1 MSQLFCSTNPTLN
14 PDGGGRRPS
23 PPPFPAPPKA
33 PLTPDDGPLQLA
45 VGVDGGRGGG
55 GGGQQGQGEG
65 WGCERHGE
73 EKHTRVAIGGAAA
86 RTTVCFTVRGVYLRL
101 N

>member
-55 GGGQQGQGEG
+55 GGGQQGQQAQ
-65 WGCERHGE
+65 ERG
-73 EKHTRVAIGGAAA
+73 GGAHSVWMCVWGGA
-86 RTTVCFTVRGVYLRL
+86 RGGERRERG
-101 N
+101 